1 MEKRTLLAVAI
12 CFGILVAWWKLFP
25 PEQPAPPPKPAATA
39 PAQPAGTPGSAPAPG
54 SVPAAGTDTG
64 TPPAAGGT
72 QPAARG
78 PEQRVE
84 LESQGAR
91 FVLSTWGGTLRQV
104 YLKEERFLHDKHN
117 PASGLGIIGTK
128 TPETAP
134 LRTSFPKA
142 SFASPMD
149 GPWAVTRPA
158 PDQVVFR
165 AENEQ
170 VVVEKRYRVV
180 DRFQLALEVV
190 VENRLSIA
198 AEETLALHLYSVQD
212 PEKMGSGFWD
222 VSSANPATLVCSL
235 NEDDIERVTVESA
248 FKEPKEYNGVVRW
261 AAGDDKY
268 FAVAAVPN
276 PEAAPS
282 GTNRKCFQRGND
294 HLNGEVILSFAP
306 RTIAAGGK
314 TSYALT
320 VFAGPKYIEEL
331 NKVQPGGQNL
341 GLDKVVDVTFKVLS
355 RPLLALLKIFHS
367 WVGNWGLAIIMLTL
381 FVKLLTVYPT
391 HRAMMSGKK
400 MQRLAPKM
408 QALRKK
414 FENDKQRMGAETMNL
429 YKQEGVSPFGGCLP
443 TLITMPIWIALF
455 STLNYAVEIH
465 RAPFVGY
472 IQDLSV
478 RDPYFITP
486 LLMGGIMYL
495 QMRMSP
501 AGTDPQQQKMM
512 AIMMP
517 VMFTGFSLF
526 LPAGLALYTLT
537 NSLLAILHQLV
548 INRIDKHQIAA
559 AENMTTAA
567 EKKAQKRAQRESEK
581 KAQKESKDKSGKE

>member
-1 MEKRTLLAVAI
+1 
-12 CFGILVAWWKLFP
+12 
-25 PEQPAPPPKPAATA
+25 
-39 PAQPAGTPGSAPAPG
+39 
-54 SVPAAGTDTG
+54 
-64 TPPAAGGT
+64 
-72 QPAARG
+72 
-78 PEQRVE
+78 
-84 LESQGAR
+84 
-91 FVLSTWGGTLRQV
+91 
-104 YLKEERFLHDKHN
+104 
-117 PASGLGIIGTK
+117 
-128 TPETAP
+128 
-134 LRTSFPKA
+134 
-142 SFASPMD
+142 
-149 GPWAVTRPA
+149 
-158 PDQVVFR
+158 
-165 AENEQ
+165 
-170 VVVEKRYRVV
+170 
-180 DRFQLALEVV
+180 
-190 VENRLSIA
+190 
-198 AEETLALHLYSVQD
+198 
-212 PEKMGSGFWD
+212 
-222 VSSANPATLVCSL
+222 
-235 NEDDIERVTVESA
+235 
-248 FKEPKEYNGVVRW
+248 
-261 AAGDDKY
+261 
-268 FAVAAVPN
+268 
-276 PEAAPS
+276 
-282 GTNRKCFQRGND
+282 
-294 HLNGEVILSFAP
+294 
-306 RTIAAGGK
+306 
-314 TSYALT
+314 
-320 VFAGPKYIEEL
+320 
-331 NKVQPGGQNL
+331 
-341 GLDKVVDVTFKVLS
+341 
-355 RPLLALLKIFHS
+355 
-367 WVGNWGLAIIMLTL
+367 VGNWGLAIIMLTL

>member
-25 PEQPAPPPKPAATA
+25 PAPPAPPPKPAATA
-39 PAQPAGTPGSAPAPG
+39 PAQPAATPGTPPAPG
-54 SVPAAGTDTG
+54 STPAPGATAATAPAG
-64 TPPAAGGT
+64 

-78 PEQRVE
+78 PEETVE
-84 LESQGAR
+84 LQSAGAR
-91 FVLSTWGGTLRQV
+91 FVLSSWGGSLRQV
-104 YLKEERFLHDKHN
+104 VLTEERFLKEKGD
-117 PASGLGIIGTK
+117 PTSGLAIIGTK

-134 LRTSFPKA
+134 LRTSFPKS
-142 SFASPMD
+142 SFPSPVE
-149 GPWAVTRPA
+149 GGWTVSRPA

-165 AENEQ
+165 AENDQ
-170 VVVEKRYRVV
+170 VAVEKRYRVV
-180 DRFQLALEVV
+180 DRFQLSLEVV
-190 VENRLSIA
+190 VENRGSTPA
-198 AEETLALHLYSVQD
+198 DETLALHLYNWQD
-212 PEKMGSGFWD
+212 PGKLGSGFWD
-222 VSSANPATLVCSL
+222 VSSANQATSVCAI
-235 NEDDIERVTVESA
+235 NESDIERNTIESVA
-248 FKEPKEYNGVVRW
+248 KEPKEWTGVVRW
-261 AAGDDKY
+261 AAADDKY
-268 FAVAAVPN
+268 FAIAAVPHA
-276 PEAAPS
+276 EAAPA
-282 GTNRKCFQRGND
+282 GNNRKCVQRAVD
-294 HLNGEVILSFAP
+294 PLTGEVILSFAP
-306 RTIAAGGK
+306 RSIPAAGK
-314 TSYALT
+314 TSYTLT

-331 NKVQPGGQNL
+331 NKVQPGGQNVE
-341 GLDKVVDVTFKVLS
+341 LDKVVDVTFKVLS
-355 RPLLALLKIFHS
+355 RPLLALLKIFHG
-367 WVGNWGLAIIMLTL
+367 WIGNWGLAIVMLTL

-391 HRAMMSGKK
+391 QRAMMSGKR

-414 FENDKQRMGAETMNL
+414 FENDKQRMGVETMNL

-465 RAPFVGY
+465 RAPFFWY
-472 IQDLSV
+472 IRDLSV

-526 LPAGLALYTLT
+526 LPAGLAIYTLT
-537 NSLLAILHQLV
+537 NSLLAILHQV
-548 INRIDKHQIAA
+548 VVNRMDKRMAA
-559 AENMTTAA
+559 AAGDNQPSKA
-567 EKKAQKRAQRESEK
+567 EKKAEK
-581 KAQKESKDKSGKE
+581 QAQKQAAKSADKKPGKV

>member
-25 PEQPAPPPKPAATA
+25 PAPPAPPPKPAATA
-39 PAQPAGTPGSAPAPG
+39 PATTAGTPGTPPAPG
-54 SVPAAGTDTG
+54 TATPPGEGMAAAAGTVK
-64 TPPAAGGT
+64 
-72 QPAARG
+72 PAARG
-78 PEQRVE
+78 PEEKVE
-84 LESQGAR
+84 LESAGAR

-104 YLKEERFLHDKHN
+104 ILKETRFLQDRNN
-117 PASGLGIIGTK
+117 PQSGIGIVGTK
-128 TPETAP
+128 SPETAP
-134 LRTSFPKA
+134 LRTSFAKA
-142 SFASPMD
+142 SFPSPME
-149 GPWAVTRPA
+149 GGWTVSRPA

-165 AENEQ
+165 AENDQ
-170 VVVEKRYRVV
+170 VAVEKRYKLV

-190 VENRLSIA
+190 VENRGSAA
-198 AEETLALHLYSVQD
+198 AEESLALHMYNWQN
-212 PEKMGSGFWD
+212 PEKLGSGFWD
-222 VSSANPATLVCSL
+222 VSSANPATLVCAI
-235 NEDDIERVTVESA
+235 NEDDNERLSVEKA
-248 FKEPKEYNGVVRW
+248 FKEPKEYTGLVRW
-261 AAGDDKY
+261 AAADDKY
-268 FAVAAVPN
+268 FAIAAVPY
-276 PEAAPS
+276 PEAAPAGS
-282 GTNRKCFQRGND
+282 SRKCAQRGID
-294 HLNGEVILSFAP
+294 HLTGEATLAFAP
-306 RTIAAGGK
+306 RSIPAGGK
-314 TSYALT
+314 TSHTLT

-331 NKVQPGGQNL
+331 NKVQPGGHSV
-341 GLDKVVDVTFKVLS
+341 GLDKVVDVTFKLLS

-391 HRAMMSGKK
+391 QRAMMSGKK

-408 QALRKK
+408 AALRKK
-414 FENDKQRMGAETMNL
+414 FENDKQRMGVETMNL

-465 RAPFVGY
+465 RAPFFGY
-472 IQDLSV
+472 IRDLSV

-486 LLMGGIMYL
+486 LLMGAIMYL

-526 LPAGLALYTLT
+526 LPAGLAIYTLT
-537 NSLLAILHQLV
+537 NSLLAILHQLLV
-548 INRIDKHQIAA
+548 NRIDKRQAAA
-559 AENMTTAA
+559 AENMTSAA
-567 EKKAQKRAQRESEK
+567 EKKAQKRAQKDSEK
-581 KAQKESKDKSGKE
+581 NADKKSGKS